1 MPADI
6 LPLRAQI
13 ASPASP
19 MDRVIRPL
27 LLMWQAKLPHMS
39 ADEAEFYRDGLYK
52 AMGDLQVLS
61 RSGDL

>member
-6 LPLRAQI
+6 LPFRAQI

-19 MDRVIRPL
+19 MDGVIRPL
-27 LLMWQAKLPHMS
+27 LLMWQARLPHMDD
-39 ADEAEFYRDGLYK
+39 DEANFYKDGLYK
-52 AMGDLQVLS
+52 AMGDLQALF